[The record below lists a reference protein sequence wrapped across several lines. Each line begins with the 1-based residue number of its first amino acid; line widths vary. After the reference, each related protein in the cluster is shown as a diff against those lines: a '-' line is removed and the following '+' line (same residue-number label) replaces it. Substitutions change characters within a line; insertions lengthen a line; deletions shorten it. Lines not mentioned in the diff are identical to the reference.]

1 MKLLPQKYLRRIR
14 QPETLTKTFLFRN
27 LLVMTNMTIT
37 NVDQHV
43 MRKVYLTASIKF
55 AAIKISSKSL

>member
-1 MKLLPQKYLRRIR
+1 MKLLLQKYLRRIR

-37 NVDQHV
+37 NVDQHAV
-43 MRKVYLTASIKF
+43 RKVCLTASL
-55 AAIKISSKSL
+55 AIR